1 MDVVTTYYKQ
11 NSFYSAAAAA
21 LTTYYEHVRISY
33 FLGSIK
39 VLNCSWCKKDIF
51 YNITS
56 PWNKR
61 GAKWNNVSSTAMI
74 SFGGSNCNAMCNI
87 MYVNPL
93 IRICIIM
100 ILLNVWMICFGHL
113 IYFPMFEKYLINV
126 SNV

>member
-11 NSFYSAAAAA
+11 NGSYSAAAA

-39 VLNCSWCKKDIF
+39 VLNCSWCKQDIF

-56 PWNKR
+56 LWNKR
-61 GAKWNNVSSTAMI
+61 GAKWNNVSYTAMI

-93 IRICIIM
+93 IRICNIM
-100 ILLNVWMICFGHL
+100 ILLNIWITCFVL
-113 IYFPMFEKYLINV
+113 LFIFLVCKKYLINL
-126 SNV
+126 NTI